1 LDEAVIDVAYHLYF
15 KTYGF
20 PDPDMEVRFHPT
32 RRWRFDYVFPGKV
45 AIEIHGGIFTD
56 KPSHSSIA
64 QRLRDMDKM
73 NAAQLYGYLVLQFTP
88 QQIRSGEFAESLT
101 EALRLRSKIVATR
114 PASLE
119 RETPAKRQG

>member
-1 LDEAVIDVAYHLYF
+1 MIDVAYHHYF
-15 KTYGF
+15 KTWGF
-20 PDPDMEVRFHPT
+20 PVPDMEVRFHPT
-32 RRWRFDYVFPGKV
+32 RRWRFDYVFPGKIV
-45 AIEIHGGIFTD
+45 VEVNGGIWS
-56 KPSHSSIA
+56 KVSGH
-64 QRLRDMDKM
+64 QRTGHLRDMEKM

-101 EALRLRSKIVATR
+101 EALRLRSKITATR